1 MKKSTMNT
9 LIGSALAAASGI
21 FVYKAYQEK
30 NIVRVEEDTDMR
42 NSSKVDERES
52 ISALEDSAEQG
63 LSQLDSAYRDEWQA
77 NAFPQTHKEMR
88 ELEEDK

>member
-21 FVYKAYQEK
+21 FVYKAYQEQ
-30 NIVRVEEDTDMR
+30 NAVRTTDDSNMS
-42 NSSKVDERES
+42 NSAEIDERES
-52 ISALEDSAEQG
+52 VDALEDSAEQG

>member
-21 FVYKAYQEK
+21 LVYRAYQEK
-30 NIVRVEEDTDMR
+30 NNVHVEPDIDMHH
-42 NSSKVDERES
+42 STEIDKRES
-52 ISALEDSAEQG
+52 VDALDDSTAKG
-63 LSQLDSAYRDEWQA
+63 LSQLDSTYRDDWQA
-77 NAFPQTHKEMR
+77 NGFPQTHKEMR